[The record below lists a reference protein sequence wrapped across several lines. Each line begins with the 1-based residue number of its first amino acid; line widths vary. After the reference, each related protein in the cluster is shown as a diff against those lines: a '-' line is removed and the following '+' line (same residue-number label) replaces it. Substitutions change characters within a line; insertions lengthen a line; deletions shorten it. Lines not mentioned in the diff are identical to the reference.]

1 MRQRKIGT
9 WTLSVLVAVGLLGAC
24 AGSQINPPFYR
35 EYRERY
41 AITADELK
49 KIQFYISGQVLA
61 NPIDGS
67 SQQVVIAFG
76 TPGLARDS
84 GPDWVRVAFQ
94 EGGEGLLFRLRG
106 PGAAAL
112 YALAT
117 TTEGGR
123 IALVSELP
131 EPILTQGG
139 RRYRVVSG
147 ADVHLLVG
155 NASVARV
162 IETRPRPLGLEL
174 KSDR

>member
-1 MRQRKIGT
+1 MRERKIGT
-9 WTLSVLVAVGLLGAC
+9 WTLSVLVALGLLGAC
-24 AGSQINPPFYR
+24 AGPQINPPFYR

-94 EGGEGLLFRLRG
+94 EGERACF
-106 PGAAAL
+106 PGSAAPA
-112 YALAT
+112 
-117 TTEGGR
+117 
-123 IALVSELP
+123 
-131 EPILTQGG
+131 
-139 RRYRVVSG
+139 
-147 ADVHLLVG
+147 
-155 NASVARV
+155 
-162 IETRPRPLGLEL
+162 PRPCTRWPRPPRAAG
-174 KSDR
+174 SHS